1 MHLAACRLRLLLL
14 VALTGYAHAAGATTY
29 TLLRSYRYPATVSL
43 GRSVTAVGGTIVGG
57 APFQAGTE
65 AGAVYVFDRATGALL
80 RRLAPPQS
88 PVADFGKA
96 VAAFGSNLLVGA
108 TYANAAFLFDGT
120 TGALLRQFT
129 NPGTSNPAFGSAVAA
144 DGNYVLVGAEQAV
157 YLFDGTTGDL
167 LRTFSSG
174 IYAIAATGGQLLVG
188 DPFTPN
194 GTGAAYIFDEATGTL
209 LRTLVSPVPQTNE
222 FFGGAVAWAGTNVV
236 VGAPG
241 NNVGATDS
249 GAAYLFD
256 GTTGALLHAF
266 LNPVPVQYA
275 FLGQAVAALGN
286 DILVGGSYPDASPG
300 TAYLF
305 DAGSGMLVQTL
316 VAPNPMPGDRFGFSL
331 ATAGTDFLVGSPDA
345 PALHLFDACGNGV
358 IAPLEQCDDGNLAA
372 GDGCSPTCKLEL
384 CGPAPAT
391 GCRKPAPSK
400 SSIVFTDNADSR
412 RDKLVWRWT
421 RGAATDLMAFGDP
434 VNGTSYALCVYDT
447 SGASQPLLGLGAP
460 GGQTCSSAPCWRATN
475 GFSYRDGGLTPS
487 GVSIIRLT
495 PGADGSA
502 RITLVGRGANLG
514 LPPLPLIPK
523 VTVQLLNTSTNV
535 CWEASFSTPALNT
548 STKFIAKSD

>member
-88 PVADFGKA
+88 PVADFG
-96 VAAFGSNLLVGA
+96 
-108 TYANAAFLFDGT
+108 
-120 TGALLRQFT
+120 R
-129 NPGTSNPAFGSAVAA
+129 
-144 DGNYVLVGAEQAV
+144 
-157 YLFDGTTGDL
+157 
-167 LRTFSSG
+167 
-174 IYAIAATGGQLLVG
+174 
-188 DPFTPN
+188 
-194 GTGAAYIFDEATGTL
+194 
-209 LRTLVSPVPQTNE
+209 
-222 FFGGAVAWAGTNVV
+222 
-236 VGAPG
+236 
-241 NNVGATDS
+241 
-249 GAAYLFD
+249 
-256 GTTGALLHAF
+256 
-266 LNPVPVQYA
+266 
-275 FLGQAVAALGN
+275 
-286 DILVGGSYPDASPG
+286 
-300 TAYLF
+300 
-305 DAGSGMLVQTL
+305 
-316 VAPNPMPGDRFGFSL
+316 
-331 ATAGTDFLVGSPDA
+331 
-345 PALHLFDACGNGV
+345 
-358 IAPLEQCDDGNLAA
+358 
-372 GDGCSPTCKLEL
+372 
-384 CGPAPAT
+384 
-391 GCRKPAPSK
+391 
-400 SSIVFTDNADSR
+400 
-412 RDKLVWRWT
+412 
-421 RGAATDLMAFGDP
+421 
-434 VNGTSYALCVYDT
+434 TSYALCVYDT